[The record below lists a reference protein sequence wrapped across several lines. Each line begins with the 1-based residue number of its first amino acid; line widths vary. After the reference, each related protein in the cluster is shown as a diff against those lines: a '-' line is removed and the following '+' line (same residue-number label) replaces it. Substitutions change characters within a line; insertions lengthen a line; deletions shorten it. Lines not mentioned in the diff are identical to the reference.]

1 MWRRNSA
8 PLPACALTPI
18 LLPLWCS
25 LPYKGRWRWALPALN
40 RCSNAAVPID
50 NSDSEGL
57 DELGAKLCQA
67 QVTKHSIL
75 NTNHVQKL
83 TSKGTSCKIW
93 PLGSTGTWII
103 FTLVFYL
110 PFINWLSGEIQN
122 NIIQPLYCSIVKL
135 TFSCFLIISTFILQ
149 QWQPIRIQKKKGKEG
164 LQSCLSPEE
173 HSTGFLPTAFYGDS
187 RQQNQPCKNHKWRK
201 EVKIASIIMG
211 T

>member
-8 PLPACALTPI
+8 PLPACAVTPI

-40 RCSNAAVPID
+40 RCSNAAVPMD
-50 NSDSEGL
+50 DSNSEGL

-103 FTLVFYL
+103 FTLVFYS

-149 QWQPIRIQKKKGKEG
+149 QWQPIRIQKKKKVRGAYRVVFHQKSTA
-164 LQSCLSPEE
+164 LDSCQQHFMGIPGNRISP
-173 HSTGFLPTAFYGDS
+173 A
-187 RQQNQPCKNHKWRK
+187 
-201 EVKIASIIMG
+201 KIING
-211 T
+211 ERRWKLHL